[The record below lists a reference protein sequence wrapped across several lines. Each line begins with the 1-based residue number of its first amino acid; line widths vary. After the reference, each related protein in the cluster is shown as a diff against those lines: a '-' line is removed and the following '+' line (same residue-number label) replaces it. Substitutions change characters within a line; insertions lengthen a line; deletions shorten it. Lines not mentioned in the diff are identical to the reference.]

1 MQLNT
6 HLNFNGQCE
15 TAFRFYEQCFGAK
28 IETMLTYAGTPM
40 EKHVPPEWHDKV
52 LHATLTGNGVSLMG
66 ADSPPG
72 RYEKPTGFMV
82 ALHFNDAAEAER
94 IFQALSEDGA
104 VQMPLQ
110 KTFWASRFG
119 MLTDRFGIPWMINC
133 A

>member
-28 IETMLTYAGTPM
+28 IETMMRYAGTPM

-52 LHATLTGNGVSLMG
+52 LHARLTGAGVSLMG

-72 RYEKPTGFMV
+72 RYEKPAGFTV
-82 ALHFNDAAEAER
+82 ALHFKDQAEAER
-94 IFQALSEDGA
+94 IFEALSDDGT
-104 VQMPLQ
+104 VQMALQ

-133 A
+133 E